1 MNGTDLIERVAERTG
16 LSRAEV
22 RRVLHALEQVAA
34 EGVAAGDRVSL
45 PGLGTLVVR
54 ELAPRT
60 IRNVADMRKMMVG
73 RRHTVRFRPAAALK
87 QAVAGRASQTWRHP
101 EHQAAWRLA
110 ETLIADLELY
120 HANHV
125 PRLPA
130 RAADEVVHQLC
141 EGAFGPLWTRVLDSY
156 QARVEAAVRAEHD
169 YLADA
174 ARHRWA
180 T

>member
-1 MNGTDLIERVAERTG
+1 MNGTTLIDRVAQRAG
-16 LSRAEV
+16 VSRAEV
-22 RRVLHALEQVAA
+22 RRVLGALEEVAA
-34 EGVAAGDRVSL
+34 EAVAQGDRVSL

-60 IRNVADMRKMMVG
+60 IRNVSDMRKMMVG
-73 RRHTVRFRPAAALK
+73 RRHTVRFRPASTLK
-87 QAVAGRASQTWRHP
+87 EAVAGRTSQAWRQP

-110 ETLIADLELY
+110 ETLVADLVLY
-120 HANHV
+120 HGTHV

-130 RAADEVVHQLC
+130 RAADETVHQLC
-141 EGAFGPLWTRVLDSY
+141 EGAFGPLWSRVLESY
-156 QARVEAAVRAEHD
+156 QARVVPDVRAEHD

-180 T
+180 A